1 MNFTYNVHYID
12 IRTVRLIV
20 AQNGKG
26 QVESSQSAYN
36 QSMFSSRST
45 SDPSGLDDEGLLR
58 AIASGQSTALSVLY
72 DRYGRLAFS
81 LAVTIVGDGSL
92 AEEITQDVFVQIW
105 NKAATYHSDQGKVP
119 TWLASITRHRAIDI
133 LRRRGARPEGH
144 QVDWEEGLPPD
155 LPEETA
161 VEEMVEL
168 AQEKRSI
175 RQAIAALPAEQR
187 DALALA
193 FFKGYTHQQ
202 IADATGEPLGTV
214 KTRIRLAMQKLR
226 QNLENPEK

>member
-1 MNFTYNVHYID
+1 
-12 IRTVRLIV
+12 
-20 AQNGKG
+20 
-26 QVESSQSAYN
+26 
-36 QSMFSSRST
+36 MFSSRNT
-45 SDPSGLDDEGLLR
+45 PDPASLDDEGLLL
-58 AIASGQSTALSVLY
+58 AIADGQQVALSILY

-81 LAVTIVGDGSL
+81 LAVTIVEDGAL
-92 AEEITQDVFVQIW
+92 AEEITQDVFIQIW
-105 NKAATYHSDQGKVP
+105 NKAATYQSEQGKVV

-155 LPEETA
+155 LPEEA
-161 VEEMVEL
+161 EVESLVEL
-168 AQEKRSI
+168 AQEKRHI
-175 RQAIAALPAEQR
+175 RQAIAALPREQR

-202 IADATGEPLGTV
+202 IADSTGEPLGTV

-226 QNLENPEK
+226 QILENIEE